1 MDRRALLTA
10 SLAALAGCLPLRGD
24 PATPRRNVNHPQMHA
39 GIAWLPAESTYRVRM
54 LAGNRFTAQNTRSVR
69 VVVDADRYR
78 EVSWVGGEDP
88 AQTFPLEVGDE
99 LLVPTG
105 APGTLRV
112 VWTAPDG
119 DRSVALESRETPST
133 PGATRT
139 PRPPASA
146 TPTATEERT

>member
-24 PATPRRNVNHPQMHA
+24 PATPRRNVNHPRMHA
-39 GIAWLPAESTYRVRM
+39 EIAWLPEESAYRVRM
-54 LAGNRFTAQNTRSVR
+54 LAGNRFTAENTRSVR

-78 EVSWVGGEDP
+78 RVSWVGGEDP
-88 AQTFPLEVGDE
+88 AQAFPLDVGDE
-99 LLVPTG
+99 LVVPTG
-105 APGTLRV
+105 SPGTLRI

-119 DRSVALESRETPST
+119 DRSVALESREDTPT
-133 PGATRT
+133 PGPTRT

-146 TPTATEERT
+146 TPTATEERV